1 MATTTAA
8 GTQVGTA
15 AGTSGGTSPG
25 TSLGTGAGRSTSPSG
40 RASLSTPP
48 AGARRTRVQRLRYGI
63 STPPGR
69 LRVAGAILCTL
80 VVVFGALAAW
90 QVNERAQAAD
100 RLVSHSG
107 PLSHD
112 AAEIYRS
119 LADADTTAAA
129 GFLLGAAEPRALRER
144 YEADLASAS
153 GLLVQSAAR
162 TSGSSETQRTIA
174 ALTRELARYAGLVE
188 VARANNRQGL
198 PLGGAYLRY
207 ASTLMQDTV
216 LRDAQRLV
224 DSEQRR
230 LDADYDAA
238 ESFPWAAT
246 GVAVASLG
254 ALAWYQVVLFRRTN
268 RVFNIGLVG
277 ATAALLASS
286 LWLVVGTT
294 GAASSLA
301 DSRTRGAEPLAALNE
316 ARFDALQAH
325 AAENL
330 NLVARGSSEAYH
342 ERWASEVASL
352 IRQTSTGAEPRG
364 SLLRAVERAPGSA
377 SDQLKRA
384 QAQFDDWQ
392 ARHNDAAVEERDKG
406 NYDAALAA
414 TIKADG
420 TDSADSAFAEMDD
433 LLAAAAVAERREF
446 DNAARDVDGELR
458 LLALGVLLLA
468 VPAAFGV
475 VRGINRRLAEYR

>member
-1 MATTTAA
+1 MATTTSA
-8 GTQVGTA
+8 GTQVGT
-15 AGTSGGTSPG
+15 SPG
-25 TSLGTGAGRSTSPSG
+25 ASPDPG
-40 RASLSTPP
+40 NRASTPP
-48 AGARRTRVQRLRYGI
+48 VRTAGGSTPQADSPRTRLQRLRHGG

-69 LRVAGAILCTL
+69 LRVAGVVLCAL

-129 GFLLGAAEPRALRER
+129 GFLLGAEEPRALRER
-144 YEADLASAS
+144 YEGDLAKAS
-153 GLLVQSAAR
+153 ELLVQSAAR

-174 ALTRELARYAGLVE
+174 DLTRELARYSGLVE
-188 VARANNRQGL
+188 VARTNNRQGL

-216 LRDAQRLV
+216 LRNAQSLV
-224 DSEQRR
+224 DSEERR

-238 ESFPWAAT
+238 ESFPWAAA
-246 GVAVASLG
+246 GAAVAGLG
-254 ALAWYQVVLFRRTN
+254 ALGWYQVVLFRRTN
-268 RVFNIGLVG
+268 RVFNLGLAG
-277 ATAALLASS
+277 ATAALFASS
-286 LWLVVGTT
+286 LWLVVGAT

-301 DSRTRGAEPLAALNE
+301 DSRTRGAEPLSALNA

-330 NLVARGSSEAYH
+330 NLVARGSSDTYNV
-342 ERWASEVASL
+342 RWDAEVDSL
-352 IRQTSTGAEPRG
+352 TRPKPEGDTPRG
-364 SLLRAVERAPGSA
+364 SLIVAVERAPDSVSG
-377 SDQLKRA
+377 QLAAA
-384 QAQFDDWQ
+384 QEKFAAWQ
-392 ARHNDAAVEERDKG
+392 DRHNVAAEKERKERD
-406 NYDAALAA
+406 YDAALKA
-414 TIKADG
+414 TVTADG
-420 TDSADSAFAEMDD
+420 TGSADSAFNEMDD
-433 LLAAAAVAERREF
+433 LLAAAAAAERREF

-458 LLALGVLLLA
+458 LLALGVLLLT
-468 VPAAFGV
+468 VPAAIGV

>member
-1 MATTTAA
+1 MATTTA
-8 GTQVGTA
+8 GTNV
-15 AGTSGGTSPG
+15 GTSP
-25 TSLGTGAGRSTSPSG
+25 AASPGPGS
-40 RASLSTPP
+40 RRSTPP
-48 AGARRTRVQRLRYGI
+48 VASARGSASPATSPRTRVQRLRHGV

-69 LRVAGAILCTL
+69 LRVAGAVLCTL
-80 VVVFGALAAW
+80 VVLFGAVAAW

-129 GFLLGAAEPRALRER
+129 GFLLGDQEPRALRER
-144 YEADLASAS
+144 YEADLAKAS
-153 GLLVQSAAR
+153 ELLVQSAAR

-174 ALTRELARYAGLVE
+174 DLTRELARYSGLVE
-188 VARANNRQGL
+188 IARTNNRQGL

-224 DSEQRR
+224 DAEERR
-230 LDADYDAA
+230 LGADYDAA
-238 ESFPWAAT
+238 ESFPWAAA
-246 GVAVASLG
+246 GLAVAGLG
-254 ALAWYQVVLFRRTN
+254 ALGWYQVVLFRRTN
-268 RVFNIGLVG
+268 RVFNLGLAG

-286 LWLVVGTT
+286 LWLVVGAS
-294 GAASSLA
+294 GAASSLS
-301 DSRTRGAEPLAALNE
+301 DSRTRGAEPLSALNQ

-330 NLVARGSSEAYH
+330 NLVARGSGDAYTK
-342 ERWASEVASL
+342 RWDAEVLSL
-352 IRQTSTGAEPRG
+352 TRPAPDGDAPRG
-364 SLLRAVERAPGSA
+364 SLLQAVERAPGSVA
-377 SDQLKRA
+377 AQLTLA
-384 QAQFDDWQ
+384 QERFKVWQ
-392 ARHNDAAVEERDKG
+392 ERHAGAADLERKEGD
-406 NYDAALAA
+406 YDGALAA
-414 TIKADG
+414 TITAEGTNTADR
-420 TDSADSAFAEMDD
+420 AFTEMDD
-433 LLAAAAVAERREF
+433 VLAAAAAAERREF

-458 LLALGVLLLA
+458 LLALGVLLLT

-475 VRGINRRLAEYR
+475 LRGINRRLAEYR